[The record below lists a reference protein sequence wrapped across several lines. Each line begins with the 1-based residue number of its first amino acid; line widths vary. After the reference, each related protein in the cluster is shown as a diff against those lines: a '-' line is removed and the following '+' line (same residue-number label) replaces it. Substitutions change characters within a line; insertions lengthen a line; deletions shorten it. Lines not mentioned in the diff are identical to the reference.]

1 MSNIQL
7 ETTNTDG
14 QMTKADWDRL
24 TRLKAKPPTSY
35 QDIRDAVNEFEGQS
49 KGKKQRTW

>member
-1 MSNIQL
+1 MSNNDL
-7 ETTNTDG
+7 RLSNANG

-24 TRLKAKPPTSY
+24 NRLKAKPPTSY
-35 QDIRDAVNEFEGQS
+35 QDVRDAVNEFEGQS